1 MAATVSAW
9 AKPGAWALDSEQ
21 QETLDDNPIS
31 SPHQHQPQQDFPSL
45 SASAAVKPS
54 KKKKSQPLSLSEF
67 TTGRKVTHGAAK
79 YQPAGAA
86 RDEPLVLPTGPRE
99 RTAEEL
105 ERSSTRLGGGFSGY
119 GGRRSGEQN
128 PRWGRDSSDEQPQRR
143 KSESGVDDGP
153 SRADEVDD
161 WGAAKRSVSVLPP
174 PPSERR
180 ERSSRADGS
189 ESWISN
195 KPSPPAAANEGR
207 RRGGFEMFNRG
218 GDSDT
223 WTRGR
228 EETGNGRPRLVL
240 QPPSRLVSDN
250 GSVEKDLKLE
260 EEGRRK
266 GANPFGEARPR
277 EEVLAEKGQDWK
289 KMEEK
294 LESMKIRDS
303 DGKGVITEG
312 RKGFGLGNGRAE
324 DRMERS
330 WRKAEPVDVPQ
341 MRYA

>member
-54 KKKKSQPLSLSEF
+54 KKKKSQPLSLAEF
-67 TTGRKVTHGAAK
+67 TTGHKVTHGAAK

-86 RDEPLVLPTGPRE
+86 RDEPLSSPPVPESEPR
-99 RTAEEL
+99 
-105 ERSSTRLGGGFSGY
+105 RSSRGPPPVSEAGSAATAAVDRTSRTPAGAG
-119 GGRRSGEQN
+119 
-128 PRWGRDSSDEQPQRR
+128 PQRR

-161 WGAAKRSVSVLPP
+161 WGAAKRSASALPP
-174 PPSERR
+174 PPSEM
-180 ERSSRADGS
+180 SRADGS

-195 KPSPPAAANEGR
+195 KPSPPAAAYEGR

-218 GDSDT
+218 GESDT

-250 GSVEKDLKLE
+250 GNVEKDLKPE
-260 EEGRRK
+260 EEGRKK

-303 DGKGVITEG
+303 DGKGVIPG

-330 WRKAEPVDVPQ
+330 WRKAELVDIPQ
-341 MRYA
+341 MRYSSKSAYCRVLGA